1 MCVKMQIAL
10 SAAFVLT
17 LCGTVFA
24 NDSVENHQDGGNAV
38 QGGGHVALV
47 ANVGHRHALNHRIQ
61 SSATSKPEG
70 ALFDSG
76 RLSHGRNTTLLDSH
90 PAPSPF
96 DKSDDF
102 VW

>member
-1 MCVKMQIAL
+1 MCVKMQLAI
-10 SAAFVLT
+10 SVAFVVT

-38 QGGGHVALV
+38 QSGGHVAFV
-47 ANVGHRHALNHRIQ
+47 ANAGHRHALYQHVK
-61 SSATSKPEG
+61 SGPTPEPEG
-70 ALFDSG
+70 TLFDNG
-76 RLSHGRNTTLLDSH
+76 RLNHGRNPTLLDSH

>member
-1 MCVKMQIAL
+1 MCVKMKLAL
-10 SAAFVLT
+10 TAGFVLT

-38 QGGGHVALV
+38 RGDGHAALA
-47 ANVGHRHALNHRIQ
+47 ANVGHRHALNHHVK
-61 SSATSKPEG
+61 SGPTPEPEG
-70 ALFDSG
+70 TLFDSG
-76 RLSHGRNTTLLDSH
+76 RLNHGRNPTLLQSH